1 MQDSFNID
9 EIYTVSD
16 FLSLCHSAIENNIP
30 TCWIQGEISNLSCPA
45 SGHWYFS
52 IKDGQ
57 GQIRCAL
64 FRLNQRNIKFN
75 PENGMEIL
83 LHAAPTLYEARGD
96 FQLIVRHIEPI
107 GVGSLQT
114 AFEQLK
120 NKLSKEGLFDSQH
133 KKTLPTKVNTIG
145 VISSSSGAVIQ
156 DIIRVLNKRY
166 PFAKVLLF
174 DSVVQ
179 GEGSA
184 EKLKQALEAADQSAQ
199 CDVLILARGGGSLED
214 LWAFNEEVLVR
225 AIFAT
230 NTPIISAIGH
240 ETDTTIADF
249 VADVRAPT
257 PSAAAMM
264 AVPDR
269 LELLAKLNKLYA
281 NLQQQTRQIL
291 GSHQAQLNQL
301 SLRIPS
307 QNRQLNVLSQRLDGL
322 SVRLNYQARMLVK
335 LNQGKLSTLLEQ
347 LKQRSPSANILHKQ
361 QLNNLA
367 KTQLQNNI
375 QRSIIQ
381 HQANLSNLNQQ
392 LDRSAHNILKQY
404 KHRLSTQVKGLEHL
418 SPLGTLSRGYSIS
431 MLSNNQVLNSISKVK
446 IGMSISTRL
455 SDGKIHSKIEKIEKN

>member
-1 MQDSFNID
+1 
-9 EIYTVSD
+9 
-16 FLSLCHSAIENNIP
+16 
-30 TCWIQGEISNLSCPA
+30 
-45 SGHWYFS
+45 
-52 IKDGQ
+52 
-57 GQIRCAL
+57 
-64 FRLNQRNIKFN
+64 
-75 PENGMEIL
+75 MEIL

-375 QRSIIQ
+375 QRSVIQ

-392 LDRSAHNILKQY
+392 LDSSAHNILKQY
-404 KHRLSTQVKGLEHL
+404 KHQLSTQVKGLEHL